1 MGLLSFLDCFCLHA
15 SKINQKFNVYLRI
28 RLAQLIYA
36 LYLHMALIDCG
47 VQKAIAS

>member
-1 MGLLSFLDCFCLHA
+1 MGLLSFLDCFCLQA
-15 SKINQKFNVYLRI
+15 SKINKKFNVYLRI